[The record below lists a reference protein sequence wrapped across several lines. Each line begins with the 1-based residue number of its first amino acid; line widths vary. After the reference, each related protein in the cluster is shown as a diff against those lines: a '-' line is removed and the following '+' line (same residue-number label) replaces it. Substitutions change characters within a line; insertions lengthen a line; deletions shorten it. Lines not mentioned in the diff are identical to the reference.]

1 MACQYRV
8 KKEKWTQFIK
18 SIGVVS
24 DRLKALAK
32 SPPILLPD
40 NVEPNKVAGKKK
52 RTVFGAEYKALDTQ
66 AELTATGMDSL
77 RGVLLVN
84 VPGESPMS
92 RYGFESDDVV
102 LKLDGK
108 KIASKQFSKTIKGLS
123 AGEHRVTV
131 WRGQQQ
137 KRFEFKVEN

>member
-1 MACQYRV
+1 MAR
-8 KKEKWTQFIK
+8 
-18 SIGVVS
+18 
-24 DRLKALAK
+24 
-32 SPPILLPD
+32 
-40 NVEPNKVAGKKK
+40 KKK

-84 VPGESPMS
+84 VPASSPMS

-108 KIASKQFSKTIKGLS
+108 KIVSKRFSKTIKGLS
-123 AGEHRVTV
+123 EGEHRVTV